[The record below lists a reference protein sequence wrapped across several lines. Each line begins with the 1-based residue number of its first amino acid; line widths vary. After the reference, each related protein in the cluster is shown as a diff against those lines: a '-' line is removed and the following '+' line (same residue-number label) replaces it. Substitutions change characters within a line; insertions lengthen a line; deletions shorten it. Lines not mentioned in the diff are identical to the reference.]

1 MKSKIAVILLA
12 VFLCLTTGCN
22 NASHIAETPDP
33 ISSSDSNIVPSE
45 SETAQAEKK
54 TEVDRPQSTES
65 QTDNRVAEF
74 PASVSESD
82 TQTTEVPDQADHSTA
97 VLPQPSEPE
106 KKTDESERRPETA
119 APTEKE
125 QPTPPATEESTP
137 PEPPKEEPT
146 EPVFNI
152 DYWISFA
159 KSYAESV
166 GLTLNS
172 EAVYCWDNP
181 IDADASCIYL
191 ERDIQSRLNRYAA
204 DADITDVW
212 VWYEPVSAGSYLIY
226 IGYKRT
232 LYLNGQKPLNLKL
245 PLKAESGVFKTLT
258 S

>member
-1 MKSKIAVILLA
+1 MKSKIAVLFLIGL
-12 VFLCLTTGCN
+12 LCLTMGCSN
-22 NASHIAETPDP
+22 TSHIAEQPAP
-33 ISSSDSNIVPSE
+33 VSSSESNKAPDQ
-45 SETAQAEKK
+45 SETAQAEKE

-65 QTDNRVAEF
+65 QTDSRAAEF

-97 VLPQPSEPE
+97 VLPQPSVPE

-125 QPTPPATEESTP
+125 QPTPPETEESTP
-137 PEPPKEEPT
+137 PESPKEEPT
-146 EPVFNI
+146 EPVFDI
-152 DYWISFA
+152 SYWISFA

-181 IDADASCIYL
+181 IAAG
-191 ERDIQSRLNRYAA
+191 SRLNRYAA

-212 VWYEPVSAGSYLIY
+212 VWYESVSAGSYLIY
-226 IGYKRT
+226 IGY
-232 LYLNGQKPLNLKL
+232 
-245 PLKAESGVFKTLT
+245 A
-258 S
+258 

>member
-1 MKSKIAVILLA
+1 MKLKIAVVLLA

-45 SETAQAEKK
+45 SETAQAENK

-65 QTDNRVAEF
+65 QTNSRVAEF

-106 KKTDESERRPETA
+106 KKTAESERRPETA

-125 QPTPPATEESTP
+125 QPTPPATEEPKPAEQPQPT
-137 PEPPKEEPT
+137 EPPQEEPT
-146 EPVFNI
+146 EPAFDI
-152 DYWISFA
+152 GYWIGFA

-181 IDADASCIYL
+181 IAAGSQCKYT
-191 ERDIQSRLNRYAA
+191 ERDIKGYLSRYAK
-204 DADITDVW
+204 DPDITDVW
-212 VWYEPVSAGSYLIY
+212 IWYEQTGTGSFEVY
-226 IGYKRT
+226 IGY
-232 LYLNGQKPLNLKL
+232 
-245 PLKAESGVFKTLT
+245 A
-258 S
+258 

>member
-54 TEVDRPQSTES
+54 TEVDRPRSTES
-65 QTDNRVAEF
+65 QTDSRAAENL
-74 PASVSESD
+74 ASVSESD

-125 QPTPPATEESTP
+125 QPTPLATEG
-137 PEPPKEEPT
+137 PKPVDQPQPT
-146 EPVFNI
+146 EPAFDI
-152 DYWISFA
+152 SYWIGFA

-166 GLTLNS
+166 GLALNS

-181 IDADASCIYL
+181 IDADAGCIYL

-212 VWYEPVSAGSYLIY
+212 VWYESVSAGSYLIY
-226 IGYKRT
+226 IGY
-232 LYLNGQKPLNLKL
+232 
-245 PLKAESGVFKTLT
+245 A
-258 S
+258 

>member
-1 MKSKIAVILLA
+1 MKPKIAVLLLA

-33 ISSSDSNIVPSE
+33 IFSSDSDIVPSE

-106 KKTDESERRPETA
+106 KKTDESERHPEVS
-119 APTEKE
+119 APSEKE
-125 QPTPPATEESTP
+125 QPTPPATEEPKPAEQPQPT
-137 PEPPKEEPT
+137 EPPQEEPT
-146 EPVFNI
+146 EPAFDI

-159 KSYAESV
+159 KSYAESI
-166 GLTLNS
+166 GLTLDS
-172 EAVYCWDNP
+172 GAVYCWDNP
-181 IDADASCIYL
+181 IAAGVKCKYT
-191 ERDIQSRLNRYAA
+191 ERDIRGYLDRYAK
-204 DADITDVW
+204 DGDITDVW
-212 VWYEPVSAGSYLIY
+212 IWYEQTGSGSYEIY
-226 IGYKRT
+226 IGY
-232 LYLNGQKPLNLKL
+232 
-245 PLKAESGVFKTLT
+245 A
-258 S
+258 

>member
-65 QTDNRVAEF
+65 QTDKRVTEF

-82 TQTTEVPDQADHSTA
+82 TQPTEAPDQADYSTA
-97 VLPQPSEPE
+97 VLPQSSEPG

-119 APTEKE
+119 ASTAPPETE
-125 QPTPPATEESTP
+125 PPAPPATEA
-137 PEPPKEEPT
+137 PKPAEQPQPT
-146 EPVFNI
+146 EPPTQEPTAPAFDI
-152 DYWISFA
+152 SYWISFA

-181 IDADASCIYL
+181 IDADAGCIYL

-212 VWYEPVSAGSYLIY
+212 VWYESVSAGSYLIY
-226 IGYKRT
+226 IGY
-232 LYLNGQKPLNLKL
+232 
-245 PLKAESGVFKTLT
+245 A
-258 S
+258 

>member
-1 MKSKIAVILLA
+1 MKSKIAVLLLA
-12 VFLCLTTGCN
+12 VLLCLTTGCN

-65 QTDNRVAEF
+65 QTDSRAAEF

-119 APTEKE
+119 APTEKG
-125 QPTPPATEESTP
+125 QPTPPATEEPKPADQAQPT
-137 PEPPKEEPT
+137 EPPKQEAT
-146 EPVFNI
+146 EPAFDI
-152 DYWISFA
+152 SYWISFA

-166 GLTLNS
+166 GLALNS

-181 IDADASCIYL
+181 IAAGVKCKYT
-191 ERDIQSRLNRYAA
+191 ERDIRGYLDRYAK
-204 DADITDVW
+204 DGDITDVW
-212 VWYEPVSAGSYLIY
+212 IWYEQTGSGSYEIY
-226 IGYKRT
+226 IGY
-232 LYLNGQKPLNLKL
+232 
-245 PLKAESGVFKTLT
+245 A
-258 S
+258 

>member
-65 QTDNRVAEF
+65 QTDSRVAEF
-74 PASVSESD
+74 PASISESD

-97 VLPQPSEPE
+97 VLPQSSEPG
-106 KKTDESERRPETA
+106 KKTDEPERRPETA
-119 APTEKE
+119 ASTAPPETE
-125 QPTPPATEESTP
+125 PPAPPATEA
-137 PEPPKEEPT
+137 PKPAEQPQPT
-146 EPVFNI
+146 EPPTQEPTAPAFDI
-152 DYWISFA
+152 SYWISFA

-181 IDADASCIYL
+181 IDADAGCIYL

-212 VWYEPVSAGSYLIY
+212 VWYESVSAGSYLIY
-226 IGYKRT
+226 IGY
-232 LYLNGQKPLNLKL
+232 
-245 PLKAESGVFKTLT
+245 A
-258 S
+258 